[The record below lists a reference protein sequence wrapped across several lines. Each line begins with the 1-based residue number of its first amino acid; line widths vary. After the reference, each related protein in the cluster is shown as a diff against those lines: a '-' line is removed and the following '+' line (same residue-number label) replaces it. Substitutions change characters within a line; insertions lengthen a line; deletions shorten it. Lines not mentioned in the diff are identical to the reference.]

1 MLNILNNSLK
11 INQIYR
17 GMHMSHRF
25 VLLEAMPLIYIYIY
39 IYILGNE

>member
-25 VLLEAMPLIYIYIY
+25 VLLEAMPLILYF
-39 IYILGNE
+39 LGNE